1 MTDPI
6 NHSSPIKGK
15 IRAYVLQ
22 NASATDTSINDE
34 SLIFKEGYFDSMG
47 LILMIAYLE
56 DEFSIKTSD
65 EDLMEKNF
73 QSINAISNF
82 IKNKLNHSECVE

>member
-1 MTDPI
+1 MTALN
-6 NHSSPIKGK
+6 NHSSSIKEK

-22 NASATDTSINDE
+22 NTHAPGTSINDE

-47 LILMIAYLE
+47 LILMIAFIE
-56 DEFSIKTSD
+56 DEFNIKTGD

-73 QSINAISNF
+73 KSINAISSF
-82 IKNKLNHSECVE
+82 IKKKLNHSECVE

>member
-1 MTDPI
+1 VTTPN
-6 NHSSPIKGK
+6 NHSPSIKEK

-22 NASATDTSINDE
+22 NTSASGTSINDE

-47 LILMIAYLE
+47 LILMIAFIE
-56 DEFSIKTSD
+56 DEFNIKTSD

-73 QSINAISNF
+73 SSINAISNF
-82 IKNKLNHSECVE
+82 IKNKLNHSECAE